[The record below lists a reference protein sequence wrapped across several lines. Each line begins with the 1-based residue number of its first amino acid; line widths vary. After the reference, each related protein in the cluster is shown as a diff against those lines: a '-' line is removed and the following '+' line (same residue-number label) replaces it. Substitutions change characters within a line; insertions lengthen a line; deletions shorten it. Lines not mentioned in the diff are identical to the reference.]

1 MVRLQFSAARRLR
14 QLEPILQRCLQQ
26 SFSTQPAQSG
36 LIKVTPKVSLFTDK
50 VHIKVQGL
58 PSKAKVTLHAMT
70 EHEWR
75 RKPAQFVSC
84 SHYVARHS
92 GEVDLQKDGSV
103 GGTYT
108 GVEPMGL
115 FWSMQPCPSGP
126 QNIRMVVKNV
136 ERPVLYKLSVYL
148 GHLPLSDLH
157 MNNIQHKPLSALE
170 VERVVMPS
178 NVRRIPVKEGTVRG
192 TLFLPPGEGPFPG
205 VIDIFGLAGGL
216 MEIRAALLAANGFAA
231 FALPFFGYDDL
242 PKTFTE
248 LTFDYFENTVTWLAS
263 HPSVR
268 PGGIGIIAIS
278 GGAALGLM
286 MAWKCPQVSAYVLIN
301 GPGFHG
307 LMDLY
312 HKGKLLRKGAML
324 DISRCPVTEE
334 GQVLK
339 DGLMFSEED
348 FIPLWETDV
357 HLLTLACDD
366 DYLMRP
372 DMGDIHQKLYPEDR
386 RHLIEVVHY
395 LGAGHL
401 LEPPYTPHCRTCF
414 NTVFGQDLLW
424 GGYVKEHAIA
434 QEDSWHRILN
444 FMNKHLPS
452 SS

>member
-1 MVRLQFSAARRLR
+1 MATRRLR
-14 QLEPILQRCLQQ
+14 QLQPILQRCTQRP
-26 SFSTQPAQSG
+26 FFPQPAQSE
-36 LIKVTPKVSLFTDK
+36 LIQVTPKVSLFTDK

-84 SHYVARHS
+84 SHYVASHS
-92 GEVDLQKDGSV
+92 GEVDLQKDASV

-136 ERPVLYKLSVYL
+136 DRPVLYKLSVYM

-157 MNNIQHKPLSALE
+157 IKNTQHEPLSALE

-178 NVRRIPVKEGTVRG
+178 NARRIPVREGTVRG
-192 TLFLPPGEGPFPG
+192 TLFLPPGDGPFPG
-205 VIDIFGLAGGL
+205 VIDMFGLAGGL

-248 LTFDYFENTVTWLAS
+248 QTFDYFEDAATWFAS
-263 HPSVR
+263 HPSIHPEGV
-268 PGGIGIIAIS
+268 GLIAIS
-278 GGAALGLM
+278 GGAAVGLM
-286 MAWKCPQVSAYVLIN
+286 MAWHCPQIRAFVRIN

-307 LMDLY
+307 FMNL
-312 HKGKLLRKGAML
+312 HRKGML
-324 DISRCPVTEE
+324 LKKGVGLDMDKCPVTEE
-334 GQVLK
+334 GQVMK
-339 DGLMFSEED
+339 DGWIFPEED
-348 FIPLWETDV
+348 IIPLWERDV
-357 HLLTLACDD
+357 HMLTLISDD
-366 DYLMRP
+366 DGQYHP
-372 DMGDIHQKLYPEDR
+372 HVGDMHKKLYPEDR
-386 RHLIEVVHY
+386 CHLIEVVHY
-395 LGAGHL
+395 PGAGHL
-401 LEPPYTPHCRTCF
+401 LEPLYTPHCRTCYNPF
-414 NTVFGQDLLW
+414 FGQDLLW

-434 QEDSWHRILN
+434 QEDSWQRILN
-444 FMNKHLPS
+444 FMNKYLPS